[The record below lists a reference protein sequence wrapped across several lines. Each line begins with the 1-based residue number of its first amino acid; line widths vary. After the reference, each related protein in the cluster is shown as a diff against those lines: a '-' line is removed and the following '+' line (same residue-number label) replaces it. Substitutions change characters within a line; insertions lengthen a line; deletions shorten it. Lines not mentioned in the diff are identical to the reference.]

1 MTATMT
7 LPFCESKPQS
17 SATRRIYI
25 SRGTAKRIARDA
37 RARDM
42 ECVVSYLLHSSD
54 EGDAWRSVESLRR
67 TQPSLWHRRNKG
79 CSTPVEPP
87 PHRSRKAGSR
97 R

>member
-7 LPFCESKPQS
+7 LPFYESKPQS
-17 SATRRIYI
+17 SGTRRIYI

-54 EGDAWRSVESLRR
+54 EGDAWRLGRVVTTRDATLSVAPTNQRMFD
-67 TQPSLWHRRNKG
+67 
-79 CSTPVEPP
+79 
-87 PHRSRKAGSR
+87 AG
-97 R
+97 